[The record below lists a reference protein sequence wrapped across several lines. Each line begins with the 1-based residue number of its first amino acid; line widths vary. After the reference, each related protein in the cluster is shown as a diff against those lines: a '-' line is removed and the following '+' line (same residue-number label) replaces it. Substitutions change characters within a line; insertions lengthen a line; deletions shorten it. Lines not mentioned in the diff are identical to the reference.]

1 MAPLSEGAGAGGGG
15 STSGSQRTDTS
26 GATSAACPGWRVWP
40 LLGAEAMRALD
51 RHTIET
57 LGVPGELL
65 MESAGRA
72 VAQAVLDLH
81 RLRGGALL
89 AVCGGGNNGGD
100 GLVAARHLAALGLPV
115 RALLVSEPKGDAA
128 RQAERA
134 RAFGVSV
141 EAVEGGALEIPERA
155 VVVDAVFGTG
165 LGRPVEGAP
174 AEAIR
179 RINAS
184 PCAVVAVDLPS
195 GVDADTGRALGEAVR
210 ADVTVTLALPKPAL
224 ALEPGRSLA
233 GRVRVARIGIAD
245 RAPGGDSTAELWT
258 AAGAAARLPARERD
272 AHKGRFGHVL
282 VVAGSEG
289 KTGAA
294 ALAARG
300 AVRGGAG
307 LVSLACPAGLND
319 ILEAKCTEAM
329 TVPVADTAER
339 ALAAAAEEPLLA
351 LARERDVVA
360 LGPGIGRAAE
370 TTKLV
375 RSLCRRLDTP
385 LVIDADGLNA
395 FEGAA
400 EELRARGAPTVI
412 TPHPGEA
419 ARLIDASAGEIQA
432 DRLGAARRLA
442 EVTGAV
448 AILKG
453 AATVVAAP
461 GAPPLVNPTGGPAL
475 ASGGTGDVL
484 TGLVA
489 ALLAQGLAPREAAG
503 LAVWLHGAAGEGA
516 APAGTGLAAEDLAD
530 ALPRAVERL
539 GAAALD
545 RPEPEPRLVLGF
557 PEP

>member
-1 MAPLSEGAGAGGGG
+1 MAPLSEGAAGGGDG
-15 STSGSQRTDTS
+15 S
-26 GATSAACPGWRVWP
+26 GAGPPGTEAPVAAWVGWRVWP
-40 LLGAEAMRALD
+40 LLGSDAMRALD

-72 VAQAVLDLH
+72 VAEAALDLH
-81 RLRGGALL
+81 RVRGGPLL
-89 AVCGGGNNGGD
+89 ALCGGGNNGGD

-134 RAFGVSV
+134 RAFGVPV
-141 EAVEGGALEIPERA
+141 EAVEGGALEIAERA
-155 VVVDAVFGTG
+155 VVVDALFGTG

-179 RINAS
+179 RLNAS

-195 GVDADTGRALGEAVR
+195 GVDADTGRALGDAVR
-210 ADVTVTLALPKPAL
+210 ADVTVTLGLPKPGL

-245 RAPGGDSTAELWT
+245 RAPGARPTAELWT

-272 AHKGRFGHVL
+272 SHKGRFGHVL

-307 LVSLACPAGLND
+307 LVTLACPGGLND

-375 RSLCRRLDTP
+375 RSLCRRLEVP

-400 EELRARGAPTVI
+400 EELRARSAPTVI

-419 ARLIDASAGEIQA
+419 ARLIDASGGEIQA

-489 ALLAQGLAPREAAG
+489 ALLAQGLPPRDAAG

-516 APAGTGLAAEDLAD
+516 APAGTGLTAEDLAD

-539 GAAALD
+539 RAAALA
-545 RPEPEPRLVLGF
+545 RPAPEPRFVLGF
-557 PEP
+557 PES